1 MTRKQK
7 KNLTRIVVA
16 AIMTFS
22 FHFLPLTGAPRFLC
36 YLLPYLVVGYDV
48 LLKAA
53 RGLRNGQPFDENL
66 LMTVA
71 TLGAIALAV
80 FSGSG
85 DYDEAIAVMLFY
97 QVGEWFQSCAVSRSR
112 RSVSE
117 LMDICPD
124 YANAETESGALE
136 RVDPSDVET
145 GSVIVIKP
153 GERVPIDGVV
163 VSGESTLNLAAL
175 TGESTPRKVQSGD
188 EIVSGSINQLGVLR
202 VRTTKEFGESTASKI
217 LELIEDAGA
226 KKSRSEAFITRFARV
241 YTPIVVFAAIALA
254 LLPPVIM
261 LAVDG
266 APAWRVWSYRALT
279 FLVVSCPCALVV
291 SVPLAFFAGIGGA
304 SRAGVL
310 IKGSPVIEALAKTR
324 TVVFD
329 KTGTLTRGVFE
340 VVAVHPDEFDE
351 TELLHLT
358 AHVERYSP
366 HPIAVALRAAYFR
379 ENDGCSVERV
389 EELSG
394 RGVRAVVN
402 GHTVCAGNIKLMS
415 ESGAAP
421 RACLD
426 CHGAGV
432 AIHVSED
439 GRYLGH
445 VVVSDVVKTGAKDAI
460 AALRRLGVKRTVM
473 LTGDSE
479 RIAEIVAQELNL
491 DEYHAELLPSG
502 KVAKVEELLARE
514 NRGTETLAF
523 VGDGINDAPVITRAD
538 VGIAMGAIG
547 SAAAI
552 EAADVVLMDD
562 DPGKIAV
569 AIRIARRCMR
579 IVVENVWFTIGV
591 KVLCLLLTAT
601 GLVGMWSA
609 VFADVGVMILA
620 VLNSARALSTR
631 LSVV

>member
-22 FHFLPLTGAPRFLC
+22 FHFLPLTGVPRFLC

-291 SVPLAFFAGIGGA
+291 SVPLTFFAGIGGA

>member
-7 KNLTRIVVA
+7 RNLTRIVVA

-22 FHFLPLTGAPRFLC
+22 FHFLPLTGVPRFLC

-53 RGLRNGQPFDENL
+53 RGIRNGQPFDENL

-80 FSGSG
+80 LSGSG

-136 RVDPSDVET
+136 RVDPSDVKT

-324 TVVFD
+324 TAVFD

-402 GHTVCAGNIKLMS
+402 GHTLCAGNIKLMS

-491 DEYHAELLPSG
+491 DEYHAELLPSE

-601 GLVGMWSA
+601 GFVGMWSA

-631 LSVV
+631 LNAV

>member
-379 ENDGCSVERV
+379 ENDDCSVERV

-402 GHTVCAGNIKLMS
+402 GHTLCAGNIKLMS

-491 DEYHAELLPSG
+491 DEYHAELLPSE

-562 DPGKIAV
+562 EPGKIAV

-601 GLVGMWSA
+601 GFVGMWSA

>member
-7 KNLTRIVVA
+7 RNLTRIVVA

-22 FHFLPLTGAPRFLC
+22 FHFLPLTGVPRFLC

-402 GHTVCAGNIKLMS
+402 GHTLCAGNIKLMS

-491 DEYHAELLPSG
+491 DERHAELLPAE

-601 GLVGMWSA
+601 GFVGMWSA

>member
-22 FHFLPLTGAPRFLC
+22 FHFLPLAGAPRFLC

-291 SVPLAFFAGIGGA
+291 SVPLTFFAGIGGA

-538 VGIAMGAIG
+538 IGIAMGAIG

>member
-22 FHFLPLTGAPRFLC
+22 FHFLPLAGAPRFLC

-291 SVPLAFFAGIGGA
+291 SVPLTFFAGIGGA